1 MGRFFFAFFL
11 RAEGGGEEGYHAD
24 KEQRQ
29 ADRNE
34 KGRERLGYTASQG
47 GLIVSTFYRRRFSS
61 LRTERTLEERT
72 KSVPYLLAG

>member
-1 MGRFFFAFFL
+1 MGRFFFFFFF
-11 RAEGGGEEGYHAD
+11 EGRGGERGYHAD
-24 KEQRQ
+24 KEQRK

-34 KGRERLGYTASQG
+34 KGRERLGDTASQG
-47 GLIVSTFYRRRFSS
+47 GLIVSTFYRRRLSS